1 MWGDPK
7 ALEKLRLTD
16 EDKKKIAEN
25 WNYPKLTWK
34 EIEELAKK
42 KGIKLTE
49 DDI

>member
-1 MWGDPK
+1 M
-7 ALEKLRLTD
+7 
-16 EDKKKIAEN
+16 KKKN
-25 WNYPKLTWK
+25 QPKLTRK